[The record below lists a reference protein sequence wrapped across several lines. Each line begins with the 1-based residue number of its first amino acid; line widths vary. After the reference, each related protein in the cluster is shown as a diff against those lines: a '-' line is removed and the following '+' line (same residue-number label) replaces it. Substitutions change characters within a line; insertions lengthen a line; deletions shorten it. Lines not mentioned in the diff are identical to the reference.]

1 MAENYVVNYDINVRS
16 QKALESIRK
25 FQEATNNLEA
35 VGKKLTAFQK
45 KIESVTAKFSQMT
58 KKAPVLDIS
67 TSKVNKKL
75 NNVITK
81 LETIHKLAKKSATL
95 NVNTAAK
102 TVNKAPVTPAPSVA
116 RKPGTRLERMVPRNV
131 GYRNLGPSM
140 IDSGGIGAFDMVKG
154 MGIAYGI
161 AGLGSLMGNVL
172 QQASEYDNIMKTT
185 KNILGTHDKLPGF
198 ERRFQDMEHLV
209 RNVGIETKFTAPQ
222 VADASKFL
230 AMAGFDLDAINKSV
244 RPIADIALVG
254 DTELG
259 ETADVVT
266 NIMTGYG
273 IKPEKVRK
281 AADIMTMTFTKS
293 NTTLMEI
300 AEAYKYSA
308 SLLSAGGVS
317 FEEATAGLGILGDAG
332 IKGSQAGTTMRTI
345 MANIV
350 NPTKKQLAQW
360 KQVGVERTD
369 KEGNIR
375 PLVNIFKDLN
385 NADLGVSDYYKI
397 FHKTA
402 AQGAVSLAENVDK
415 WNEII
420 RLNFLSD
427 GIVSSLAKEKKNTV
441 KGLWYQ
447 LTSSITEDGMKV
459 FEEMQQ
465 PIKEFLQQTI
475 DWFKTPAAVS
485 TIKDISLVVFE
496 MVGVLKDFAIWC
508 TKIYNMFDWFIK
520 PWLKFQVYALPFLT
534 FFRSLRALG
543 NAGMFFVGIAVS
555 ISKITGSV
563 IALTKSLKGLWQFGL
578 LNIFGKLFKETKS
591 AAQTNTLSKLNQLM
605 GIPDIVEGKNT
616 AKGKGKRKGKG
627 KGKQVIQKQPKTSAV
642 VSTPKVSLGWVAGIT
657 GATAL
662 GYAIYDTI
670 QYYNDLGKAYD
681 KWYEKVYA
689 TKGYLSEGLSPTEKY
704 LKLVHDKQLSVNQ
717 KVDEYI
723 RLRREQMGLESE
735 AATELSGKTIGE
747 AYSPIL
753 DKLKDKPWY
762 SFLLPGASNQ
772 ASAWDNGQTALAYLP
787 ENIRKAYNYESYT
800 NPSGNVS
807 DFITKNGNTYSA
819 KNFTRD
825 MFAATIGYDFPA
837 AKDIIEEFTATLKK
851 SPIEKWQDV
860 YNILNARIQK
870 YKDQVDPS
878 YANLSLDEIKRMS
891 ANDILKIPMAFDSFN
906 NRIQEAMFNYNG
918 SNENARML
926 SALKDLLSNKG
937 DWSIEQQAKFLK
949 ESGVGLFSDRNGY
962 TAGSEEW
969 EKQFGFD
976 RKTNKFTD
984 FGDKMSNKW
993 AQDVSIAM
1001 SHVAEVINT
1010 MSQDAIKKFTVLSS
1024 PMAVAAWSQNQL
1036 NSDEEVKIGTQ
1047 RYINGILHEWNIQ
1060 APEKEASWHPVKNAP
1075 DLQPLGGGNGA
1086 NGGATGTNQS
1096 NYKSHYKSDTAVPK
1110 QIIVKIENLM
1120 NVESVDLSNPD
1131 KAAVIADLKGEMA
1144 QALIDVVHDFNE
1156 SFHG

>member
-81 LETIHKLAKKSATL
+81 LETIHKLARKSATL

-131 GYRNLGPSM
+131 GYRNFGPSM
-140 IDSGGIGAFDMVKG
+140 IDSVGIGAFDMVKG

-350 NPTKKQLAQW
+350 NPTKDKMAQW
-360 KQVGVERTD
+360 ERIGVKRTD
-369 KEGNIR
+369 SNGNIR
-375 PLVNIFKDLN
+375 PLENIFRDLN
-385 NADLGVSDYYKI
+385 NADLGVSDYYKL

-427 GIVSSLAKEKKNTV
+427 GIVSSLAEEKKNTV

-459 FEEMQQ
+459 FKEMQQ
-465 PIKEFLQQTI
+465 PIKDFLQQTI
-475 DWFKTPAAVS
+475 DWLKTPDAVT
-485 TIKDISLVVFE
+485 TIKNISATIFE
-496 MVGVLKDFAIWC
+496 LIGVLKDFAIWC
-508 TKIYNMFDWFIK
+508 VKVYNTLDWLIK
-520 PWLKFQVYALPFLT
+520 PWLKFQIYAWPVLT
-534 FFRSLRALG
+534 FFRSFRALG
-543 NAGMFFVGIAVS
+543 NAGLFIVGIATS
-555 ISKITGSV
+555 FSKLTGV
-563 IALTKSLKGLWQFGL
+563 IIALSSSFKNLMKINIWSIFKKL
-578 LNIFGKLFKETKS
+578 LQETQSS
-591 AAQTNTLSKLNQLM
+591 AMNNTLNTLNQLTAASN
-605 GIPDIVEGKNT
+605 ITEDKNKGKKKVNK
-616 AKGKGKRKGKG
+616 KGKGKLIT
-627 KGKQVIQKQPKTSAV
+627 QQSNTPIVT
-642 VSTPKVSLGWVAGIT
+642 STPKVSLGWVAGIA
-657 GATAL
+657 GAAAL

-1024 PMAVAAWSQNQL
+1024 PMAVAAWNQNQL

-1075 DLQPLGGGNGA
+1075 DLQPLGGNGGA
-1086 NGGATGTNQS
+1086 NGGATGTDQS

-1120 NVESVDLSNPD
+1120 NVESIDLSNPD

-1144 QALIDVVHDFNE
+1144 QALIDVVQDFNE

>member
-16 QKALESIRK
+16 QKALESIRS
-25 FQEATNNLEA
+25 FQQATNNLEA

-45 KIESVTAKFSQMT
+45 KIESVTVKFSQMT

-67 TSKVNKKL
+67 TSNVNNKL

-81 LETIHKLAKKSATL
+81 LETIHKLAKKSVTVH
-95 NVNTAAK
+95 VNTKNTGAGNSEAI
-102 TVNKAPVTPAPSVA
+102 
-116 RKPGTRLERMVPRNV
+116 RKPRTRLERMVPRNI
-131 GYRNLGPSM
+131 GYRNFGPSM

-230 AMAGFDLDAINKSV
+230 AMAGFDLNAINQSV

-350 NPTKKQLAQW
+350 NPTQKQLAQW
-360 KQVGVERTD
+360 ERIGIERTD
-369 KEGNIR
+369 NEGNIR
-375 PLVNIFKDLN
+375 PLENIFRDLN
-385 NADLGVSDYYKI
+385 NADLGVSDYYKL

-427 GIVSSLAKEKKNTV
+427 GIVSSLAEEKKNTV

-465 PIKEFLQQTI
+465 PIKDFLQQTI
-475 DWFKTPAAVS
+475 DWLQTPDAVT
-485 TIKDISLVVFE
+485 TIKNISTTIFE
-496 MVGVLKDFAIWC
+496 LVGVLKNFAIIC
-508 TKIYNMFDWFIK
+508 IKAYNTFDWFIK
-520 PWLKFQVYALPFLT
+520 PWLEFQVYAWPVLA
-534 FFRSLRALG
+534 FFRSFRAIG
-543 NAGMFFVGIAVS
+543 NAGMFLAGTIVFVSKLTGAIA
-555 ISKITGSV
+555 
-563 IALTKSLKGLWQFGL
+563 ALTKSFKGLWKFGL

-591 AAQTNTLSKLNQLM
+591 ATQTNTLSRLNQLL
-605 GIPDIVEGKNT
+605 GIPDVVEDKN
-616 AKGKGKRKGKG
+616 ARKG
-627 KGKQVIQKQPKTSAV
+627 KGKQVIQKQPKASGV
-642 VSTPKVSLGWVAGIT
+642 VSAPKVSLGWVAGIT
-657 GATAL
+657 GAAAL

-723 RLRREQMGLESE
+723 KLRREQMGLESE
-735 AATELSGKTIGE
+735 AATDLSGKTIGE

-753 DKLKDKPWY
+753 DEIKKKPWY

-772 ASAWDNGQTALAYLP
+772 ASAWDNGQTALAFLP
-787 ENIRKAYNYESYT
+787 ENIRKAYKYESYT
-800 NPSGNVS
+800 NPFGNVS
-807 DFITKNGNTYSA
+807 DFITKDGNTYSA

-878 YANLSLDEIKRMS
+878 YANLSLDEIKKLS
-891 ANDILKIPMAFDSFN
+891 ANDILKIPLAFNSFN

-918 SNENARML
+918 KNENARML
-926 SALKDLLSNKG
+926 SALRDLLSNKG
-937 DWSIEQQAKFLK
+937 EWSIEQQAKFLK
-949 ESGVGLFSDRNGY
+949 ESGVGLFGDRNGY

-976 RKTNKFTD
+976 RKTNKFID

-1120 NVESVDLSNPD
+1120 NVESIDLSNPD

-1144 QALIDVVHDFNE
+1144 QALIDVVQDFNE